1 MRDLRDRLLRMLR
14 RVVSIEMHVNHGS
27 YLVCLSFVFIDPSTC
42 PSSLQYFG
50 LVILMFLGEFMLGTL
65 AFIFREHLAK
75 SLKDELL
82 FGIEKHYNLT
92 REPGTLPAIWD
103 HIHTEVDTLLEREI
117 HNLEK
122 VVLSFFFFTKKS
134 VKNFSSTAAACG
146 ITRIGSESTPGRR
159 RTACPIPVACRENGI
174 AVASTPRG
182 VTRSS
187 GTRKAARQLF
197 KCGW

>member
-27 YLVCLSFVFIDPSTC
+27 YIFCS
-42 PSSLQYFG
+42 PSSSLQSCPPSPQYFG

-103 HIHTEVDTLLEREI
+103 HIHTEVDTLL
-117 HNLEK
+117 K
-122 VVLSFFFFTKKS
+122 
-134 VKNFSSTAAACG
+134 
-146 ITRIGSESTPGRR
+146 
-159 RTACPIPVACRENGI
+159 
-174 AVASTPRG
+174 
-182 VTRSS
+182 
-187 GTRKAARQLF
+187 
-197 KCGW
+197 

>member
-1 MRDLRDRLLRMLR
+1 
-14 RVVSIEMHVNHGS
+14 
-27 YLVCLSFVFIDPSTC
+27 
-42 PSSLQYFG
+42 
-50 LVILMFLGEFMLGTL
+50 MLGTL

-122 VVLSFFFFTKKS
+122 VVLSFFFFH
-134 VKNFSSTAAACG
+134 
-146 ITRIGSESTPGRR
+146 
-159 RTACPIPVACRENGI
+159 
-174 AVASTPRG
+174 
-182 VTRSS
+182 
-187 GTRKAARQLF
+187 
-197 KCGW
+197 

>member
-122 VVLSFFFFTKKS
+122 VVLSFFFFH
-134 VKNFSSTAAACG
+134 
-146 ITRIGSESTPGRR
+146 
-159 RTACPIPVACRENGI
+159 
-174 AVASTPRG
+174 
-182 VTRSS
+182 
-187 GTRKAARQLF
+187 
-197 KCGW
+197 